1 MVLAVFLLRDVYLL
15 SGYAPLGIVVRCAI
29 YVIAVSCYDA
39 VSIRAAIRL
48 TPSQAAEFIQRPE
61 VWLTTVLFHGVLA
74 GLGWWFRSLPRRNCQ
89 AWWLTV
95 LPAPAQMLASGAM
108 TLELTALFRT
118 SPFTGYWLVP
128 AWVGAALLGVVI
140 FRSLNQDLGDG
151 DQAADFAQ
159 VVNVLGLSVLPFRH
173 LFSQPENRLQAL
185 NRTLVGCSGRAD
197 NGCFVDNALSQTGQV
212 TEHEASLETK
222 ARIAQ

>member
-1 MVLAVFLLRDVYLL
+1 LELLFCSIVVLVVFLLRDVYLL
-15 SGYAPLGIVVRCAI
+15 SGYAPLNIVVRCAI
-29 YVIAVSCYDA
+29 YLLTVSTYDA
-39 VSIRAAIRL
+39 LSIRAAIRL
-48 TPSQAAEFIQRPE
+48 TPSQASEFIQRPE
-61 VWLTTVLFHGVLA
+61 VWLTTVLFHCVLA

-95 LPAPAQMLASGAM
+95 LPAPAQMLASGAVA
-108 TLELTALFRT
+108 LELSGLVRA
-118 SPFTGYWLVP
+118 SPLAGFWLIP

-151 DQAADFAQ
+151 DQAAELAQ

-185 NRTLVGCSGRAD
+185 NRTLV
-197 NGCFVDNALSQTGQV
+197 FVVAAPTTVALLTMLLRKRV
-212 TEHEASLETK
+212 K
-222 ARIAQ
+222 

>member
-15 SGYAPLGIVVRCAI
+15 SGYAPLGIVARCAI
-29 YVIAVSCYDA
+29 YVLSVSAYDA
-39 VSIRAAIRL
+39 LSIRAAIRL
-48 TPSQAAEFIQRPE
+48 TPSQASDFIQRPQ
-61 VWLTTVLFHGVLA
+61 VWLTAVVFHCVLA

-95 LPAPAQMLASGAM
+95 LPAPAQMLAAGAVA
-108 TLELTALFRT
+108 LELTALFRT
-118 SPFTGYWLVP
+118 SPFAGFWLVP

-151 DQAADFAQ
+151 DQAADLAQ

-173 LFSQPENRLQAL
+173 LFSQPESRVQGL
-185 NRTLVGCSGRAD
+185 NRTLLVVVATPTT
-197 NGCFVDNALSQTGQV
+197 VALLTMLFRKRV
-212 TEHEASLETK
+212 K
-222 ARIAQ
+222 